1 MGQRRQKLEMNYKN
15 LSGVARLPLSEQVYR
30 TLVDSI
36 ADGILIPGT
45 ELKEQHL
52 AKQMNVSATPVR
64 EAIRRLAS
72 DGLVEIIPY
81 RGAVVRALNQQ
92 EISEAYAC
100 REALERLAVAECI
113 AHLEE
118 RDIQNLYEL
127 IECYQD
133 ADNSSDISALSQ
145 QFDTYLYSLS
155 NNQTLCGLL
164 DMLNGIISRDRKYS
178 SSNIERRQAIYKE
191 HKAIIQAMEA
201 RDVSAAQDAIS
212 AHIRNGRKFIEQKG

>member
-1 MGQRRQKLEMNYKN
+1 MIYKN
-15 LSGVARLPLSEQVYR
+15 LTGVARLPLSEQVYR
-30 TLVDSI
+30 SLVDSI
-36 ADGILIPGT
+36 ADGTITPGT

-72 DGLVEIIPY
+72 DGLVEIVPY

-118 RDIQNLYEL
+118 QDIQNLYEL
-127 IECYQD
+127 IECYRD
-133 ADNSSDISALSQ
+133 ADNSADISALSQ
-145 QFDTYLYSLS
+145 QFDDYLYSLS
-155 NNQTLCGLL
+155 NNRTLHNLL

-178 SSNIERRQAIYKE
+178 SGNIERRQAIYKE
-191 HKAIIQAMEA
+191 HEAIIRAMEA
-201 RDVSAAQDAIS
+201 RDVPAAQAAIS